1 MDKKSDKKP
10 LEPAGLEG
18 LPSCPQELE
27 EGAQSNPNFQLLNML
42 TNVICI
48 IERIISK

>member
-1 MDKKSDKKP
+1 MDKKSDKKTP
-10 LEPAGLEG
+10 GLKG
-18 LPSCPQELE
+18 IPSCPQELE
-27 EGAQSNPNFQLLNML
+27 EEAWSAPNFQLLNMF